1 MKVVLTQPNYAWFGK
16 RSWGMPPYSLALL
29 NACLKQAGHDSQV
42 FEPNYTNMT
51 EDEVFKFFRKEQ
63 PEVVGIGSIS
73 TEYIAVSRIM
83 SAIVKKA
90 SPNSIVI
97 QGGII
102 STVVPDI
109 AMKDPN
115 VDYWIAGEAEYR
127 FSQFLDEP
135 ADTRLL
141 SSHAGLVADLDS
153 APFPDYGDLGM
164 IDYGTKVNKYANGL
178 LPRNFPFAVTVT
190 SRGCPYRCIFCAA
203 SIVTGRK
210 IRFRSADNILDE
222 IDMMYK
228 AGIREVMFFDD
239 HFLGDRNRAIEIME
253 GLIKRR
259 YDLTWKCMN
268 LAIWSLDRELLEMM
282 SDSGCYQMTMSVE
295 SGNQHVLD
303 KVIKKPVK
311 LSKVC
316 EILDM
321 AKALDFETVVNFVIG
336 FPGETWEEIRETFR
350 FAESINVDVVN
361 FHVATPLPKT
371 QLMKICLQEGCL
383 SEDFDIEEAS
393 VVGCTKAVIST
404 SEFTPPELEALRAF
418 EWDRINFSSPERCK
432 TVARME
438 GLSMQ
443 ELEKWRVD
451 TRRKRGVNVI
461 S

>member
-1 MKVVLTQPNYAWFGK
+1 
-16 RSWGMPPYSLALL
+16 MPPYSLALL
-29 NACLKQAGHDSQV
+29 NACLKQAGYDSQV
-42 FEPNYTNMT
+42 FDPNYTNMT
-51 EDEVFKFFRKEQ
+51 EDEVSEFFRKAQ

-73 TEYIAVSRIM
+73 TEYIKVSRIM
-83 SAIVKKA
+83 SAIIKRA
-90 SPNSIVI
+90 SPNSTVI

-102 STVVPDI
+102 PTVIPDI
-109 AMKDPN
+109 AMKDAN
-115 VDYWIAGEAEYR
+115 VDYWIAGEVEHR
-127 FSQFLDEP
+127 LPQFLDESIDARP
-135 ADTRLL
+135 IT
-141 SSHAGLVADLDS
+141 SHAGFVDDLDS
-153 APFPDYGDLGM
+153 TPFPDYGHLSLV
-164 IDYGTKVNKYANGL
+164 DYGTRINKYANGL

-190 SRGCPYRCIFCAA
+190 SRGCPYHCIFCAA

-210 IRFRSADNILDE
+210 VRFRSADNILDE

-239 HFLGDRNRAIEIME
+239 HFLSDHSRAIEIME
-253 GLIKRR
+253 GLIKRK

-268 LAIWSLDRELLEMM
+268 LAIWSLDREILKMM
-282 SDSGCYQMTMSVE
+282 RDSGCYQMTMSVE
-295 SGNQHVLD
+295 SGSQRVLD
-303 KVIKKPVK
+303 KIIRKPVK

-350 FAESINVDVVN
+350 FAENIFVDLVN
-361 FHVATPLPKT
+361 FHIATPLPKT

-383 SEDFDIEEAS
+383 SEDFDIEKAS

-404 SEFTPPELEALRAF
+404 SEFIPSELEILRAY
-418 EWDRINFSSPERCK
+418 EWDRINFSSPERREK
-432 TVARME
+432 IARIE

-451 TRRKRGVNVI
+451 TRRKCGVNVV